1 MTTIREM
8 CQKCGAWYN
17 VHYLSCSYCDY
28 KSDTENE
35 MVEHFRDK
43 HEDIIDDYYRNEQ

>member
-1 MTTIREM
+1 MTRTKEM
-8 CQKCGAWYN
+8 LRICGAWYN

-43 HEDIIDDYYRNEQ
+43 HEDIIDDCYKND